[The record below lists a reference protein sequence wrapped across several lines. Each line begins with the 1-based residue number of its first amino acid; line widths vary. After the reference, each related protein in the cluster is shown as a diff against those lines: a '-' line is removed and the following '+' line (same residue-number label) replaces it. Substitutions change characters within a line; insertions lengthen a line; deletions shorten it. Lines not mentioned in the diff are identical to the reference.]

1 MDSYRLRE
9 LAIGA
14 KQVENMESKT
24 VVCVPIG
31 TGAMDIAIAQYVLDK
46 AKEKGLGSTFDFGAE

>member
-1 MDSYRLRE
+1 LRE